1 MKPMGLGI
9 SLLYFGI
16 PALLFVFGFWVLM
29 PWFINLGIMPYYAYM
44 LGLGIPLVIL
54 SLASILWLK
63 LEGREIN
70 WDSIKDRFRLKRM
83 DGKAWLWS
91 LGALLVGS
99 VIGFGLVSQ
108 FSSWLIAQ
116 GVIPIPD
123 SIPAFMSPKTLTEPM
138 TVYNEATGG
147 LRGNWL
153 PFIGMA
159 ITLFF
164 NIVGEEFWWR
174 GLNAAGTGI
183 WKMDVGHPR
192 CDVGILPHFQVV
204 GCIEPSTD
212 HLVACV
218 CMQSAQEHHA
228 WHRYPFDNERHRVD
242 PALIGNPRCD
252 GIKQKDEI
260 IKPAVSLKKHSR
272 DILSV

>member
-63 LEGREIN
+63 LEGCEIN
-70 WDSIKDRFRLKRM
+70 RDSIKDRFRLKRM

-91 LGALLVGS
+91 LGTLLVGS

-174 GLNAAGTGI
+174 GMVLPRQELAFGKWTWVIHGVMWAFFHIFKWWDVLNLLPITLSLAFVCSRLKNTTPGI
-183 WKMDVGHPR
+183 VIHSITNGIALIPLLL
-192 CDVGILPHFQVV
+192 GILGVM
-204 GCIEPSTD
+204 G
-212 HLVACV
+212 
-218 CMQSAQEHHA
+218 
-228 WHRYPFDNERHRVD
+228 
-242 PALIGNPRCD
+242 
-252 GIKQKDEI
+252 
-260 IKPAVSLKKHSR
+260 
-272 DILSV
+272 